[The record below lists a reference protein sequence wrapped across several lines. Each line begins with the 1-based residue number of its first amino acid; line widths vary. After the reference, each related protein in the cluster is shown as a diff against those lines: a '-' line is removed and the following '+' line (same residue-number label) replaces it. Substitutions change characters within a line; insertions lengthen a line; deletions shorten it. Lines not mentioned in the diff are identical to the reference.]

1 MSASEMRIGDQTQ
14 VRLTVKD
21 ETDAVVDLSAAPTIH
36 FIFRKPS
43 GVKLTRTPSFE
54 TDGAR
59 LRWTSSMK
67 RGCGRCRCMWSSPSG
82 CAAARFTSLMCCKT
96 FDCISERKTIEVCEQ
111 MCVVCETQCV

>member
-54 TDGAR
+54 TDGADGV
-59 LRWTSSMK
+59 LTY
-67 RGCGRCRCMWSSPSG
+67 
-82 CAAARFTSLMCCKT
+82 T
-96 FDCISERKTIEVCEQ
+96 FALDELDEEGLWKVQVYVELPFGVRRSTIYQFDVLQ
-111 MCVVCETQCV
+111 NL